1 MFVFTLV
8 AIAKE
13 NGVVLLVFFFLVI
26 SETQKNEKCRLNIE
40 PKILICAGNNAH
52 SSHMIFKEQIVLKM
66 LSNLG
71 NTVKV

>member
-26 SETQKNEKCRLNIE
+26 SETQKNEKC
-40 PKILICAGNNAH
+40 
-52 SSHMIFKEQIVLKM
+52 
-66 LSNLG
+66 
-71 NTVKV
+71 